1 MSNQVMP
8 FEFDGTG
15 VRVVEDENGEPLF
28 VVKDVLESLGYS
40 TNSKPSRSIAHI
52 PEIWKGVHPINTIK
66 GVQELQVLTE
76 QGLYQFVCRSDK
88 PKAIP
93 FQQWLAGEVLP
104 SIRKHGG
111 YIQGQYEMTE
121 EQLMAKA
128 LLHANSVMG
137 NQGVELD
144 HLRNVVSQQTTQ
156 IQQDKPK
163 REFYDSLVDSSDLLS
178 MGQVAKMFGVGR
190 SEMFKVLRDDK
201 ILQSNQ
207 DWNVPYATYMN
218 RGYFDVKY
226 TTVRNTNKK
235 KPTTRVTQKGL
246 KWLFKQYS

>member
-8 FEFDGTG
+8 FEFDGMS
-15 VRVVEDENGEPLF
+15 VRVVEDVHGESLF
-28 VVKDVLESLGYS
+28 VVKDILEALEF
-40 TNSKPSRSIAHI
+40 SKNTRAGKSVAHI
-52 PEIWKGVHPINTIK
+52 PDEWKRVHPIPTL
-66 GVQELQVLTE
+66 GGTQSLQVLTE
-76 QGLYQFVCRSDK
+76 QGLYQFVCRCDK

-93 FQQWLAGEVLP
+93 FQRWVAGEVLP

-137 NQGVELD
+137 EKDAQIDNLT
-144 HLRNVVSQQTTQ
+144 NVVSQQTTQ
-156 IQQDKPK
+156 IQQDTPK

-190 SEMFKVLRDDK
+190 SEMFEVLRDDK

-207 DWNVPYATYMN
+207 DWNVPYGTYMK